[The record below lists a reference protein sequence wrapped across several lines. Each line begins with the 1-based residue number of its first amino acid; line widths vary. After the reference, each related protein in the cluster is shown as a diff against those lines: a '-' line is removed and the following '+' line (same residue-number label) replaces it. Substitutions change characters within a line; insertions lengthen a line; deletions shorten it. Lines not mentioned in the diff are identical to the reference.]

1 MNNTTIINTFNS
13 DNSNITNINTKLLK
27 IMTTITGITLKYKK
41 MIAKK
46 VVTNLTLCTVII
58 FSRIKSFT

>member
-41 MIAKK
+41 MIAKT
-46 VVTNLTLCTVII
+46 VVKNLTLCTVII